1 MRVARSSPRS
11 LSLAP
16 PRPRLGRFLCAPA
29 SVACVARCPSPPRRH
44 LLLPPSPL
52 GCVHSQALDV
62 AAASPGVRPA
72 VACCSPRALSAAC
85 AHKLSFL
92 RRRRTVRRRQPRRH
106 LLLLPSPL
114 GCVRSQ
120 ALVFAAT
127 SPGVRVG
134 CAPACASSR
143 VAASPVVS
151 HPPVTACCHLYNK
164 KFAHERRYERT
175 RTLHR
180 TNNRT
185 GEGSGELLRAMFH
198 NHCHASN
205 RRIHQAPVCDKCQ
218 IARF

>member
-1 MRVARSSPRS
+1 MLRRRRPVSAPP
-11 LSLAP
+11 SLASP
-16 PRPRLGRFLCAPA
+16 PVPSRLRALTSSRFCGGI
-29 SVACVARCPSPPRRH
+29 ARCPLPPRRH
-44 LLLPPSPL
+44 LLLP
-52 GCVHSQALDV
+52 
-62 AAASPGVRPA
+62 
-72 VACCSPRALSAAC
+72 
-85 AHKLSFL
+85 
-92 RRRRTVRRRQPRRH
+92 
-106 LLLLPSPL
+106 PSPL

-185 GEGSGELLRAMFH
+185 GGGSGELLRAMFH

-205 RRIHQAPVCDKCQ
+205 RRIHQAPLCDMWQ
-218 IARF
+218 IAQF